1 MRRHAPYICIRICF
15 CADFFVQQGSFC
27 AVPMS
32 GWKNAN
38 AALVVVKMQTMVVFF
53 ARKSV
58 WNGKIQK
65 TSLLFELG
73 YSSFFPFSD
82 FSAKACKNAEEC
94 GIL

>member
-1 MRRHAPYICIRICF
+1 MRRHAPYICIRIC
-15 CADFFVQQGSFC
+15 AGFFVQQGSFR

-53 ARKSV
+53 CEKKRLEWK
-58 WNGKIQK
+58 NPK